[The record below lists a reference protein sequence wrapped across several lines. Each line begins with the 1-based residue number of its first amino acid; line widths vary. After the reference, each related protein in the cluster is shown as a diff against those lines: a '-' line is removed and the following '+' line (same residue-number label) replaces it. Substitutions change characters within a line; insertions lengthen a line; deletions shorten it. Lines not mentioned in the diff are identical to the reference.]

1 MSTMHDTVGM
11 GEFARRIR
19 AEVIE
24 RSHGQ
29 PEDEHSQGIAPDF
42 LENAFTQLMFDYLS
56 DNGVIEDA
64 DVCYFQYGTGSE
76 KAKINGYSVDEER
89 GLANLYVSVYYHDD
103 RLTPIHNEEISKAF
117 AQATRFFLL
126 ATQGHHT
133 SMEPASDQFGM
144 MQRLYE
150 VHGDIDQVRV
160 HLLTN
165 GITSI
170 DNYETS
176 RRDGYTFRFW
186 LWDLRKLFRCIESG
200 LRELIE
206 IDFEERL
213 GRALPCVSMPH
224 LTSDYTAYLTIVPG
238 EILYQLYEE
247 FGLRLLELNVR
258 SFLQA
263 SGKVNRGIRETLRTE
278 GDRFMAYNNGISVTA
293 DHVEL
298 SPNTE
303 KAEGIKSIHGLQVVN
318 GGQTMV
324 SIYRAKKNG
333 ECDLASVYVPAKV
346 TVINPDKIYEMVPKI
361 SRYGNTQNKVSEAD
375 FSSRDP
381 YHIEIQRLSETVWA
395 PGEQSRWFYERA
407 RGAYQETKAKQAVS
421 QARKKQF
428 EMVTPA
434 SQKFTKTD
442 LAKYA
447 NSWDMMPDIVSLG
460 AQKNFV
466 HFMDRLRNQ
475 YGVEWKPDSDYYKDL
490 IAKAIIFKA
499 ATGIVRR
506 VQIPAYQAN
515 IVTYTIGYLVHRA
528 AGRINLRKIWERQ
541 EISEGVKEAIQ
552 TWCPEIFDKIIET
565 AGDRNVTEW
574 CKKEDCWQEI
584 RGLKLPVPAKL
595 EREMKGTEPLP
606 TVGRPSARQPDAL
619 KSEDRENIARVMNVD
634 AATWL
639 KIHGWGKRT
648 GILAEWQC
656 GIAFTLSGY
665 ASGGW
670 EKVPSAKQ
678 ARQGVQILETVSSHM
693 DLETS

>member
-1 MSTMHDTVGM
+1 MHDTAGM
-11 GEFARRIR
+11 DEFARRIR

-29 PEDEHSQGIAPDF
+29 PEDEHSLEITPDF

-64 DVCYFQYGTGSE
+64 DVCYFQYGKGLE
-76 KAKINGYSVDEER
+76 EAKINGYSVDEECR
-89 GLANLYVSVYYHDD
+89 LVNLYVSLYYHDD
-103 RLTPIHNEEISKAF
+103 RLTPVHSEEIDKAF
-117 AQATRFFLL
+117 TQATRFFLL
-126 ATQGHHT
+126 ATQKHHG
-133 SMEPASDQFGM
+133 SMEPASDQFSM

-150 VHGDIDQVRV
+150 VHAHIDQVRI

-165 GITSI
+165 GITST
-170 DNYETS
+170 DHYETS
-176 RRDGYTFRFW
+176 RNEGYAFRFW
-186 LWDLRKLFRCIESG
+186 LWDLRKLFQSMESG

-206 IDFEERL
+206 IDFEEHL
-213 GRALPCVSMPH
+213 GTSLPCISMPQ
-224 LTSDYTAYLTIVPG
+224 LTPHYAAYLTIIPG
-238 EILYQLYEE
+238 EVLYQLYEE
-247 FGLRLLELNVR
+247 FGSRLLELNVR

-278 GDRFMAYNNGISVTA
+278 GYRFMAYNNGISMTA
-293 DHVEL
+293 AHVEL
-298 SPNTE
+298 SPDKGRTE
-303 KAEGIKSIHGLQVVN
+303 RIKSIHGLQVVN

-324 SIYRAKKNG
+324 SIYRAKRNG
-333 ECDLASVYVPAKV
+333 ECDLSSVYVPAKV
-346 TVINPDKIYEMVPKI
+346 TVIDPERMDEMVPKI
-361 SRYGNTQNKVSEAD
+361 SRYSNTQNKVSEAD

-381 YHIEIQRLSETVWA
+381 YHVEIQRLSETVWI

-407 RGAYQETKAKQAVS
+407 RGAYQETKASQTHS

-428 EMVTPA
+428 EIVTPA

-447 NSWDMMPDIVSLG
+447 NSWDMLPDVVSLG

-466 HFMDRLRNQ
+466 RFMDRLRNQ
-475 YGVEWKPDSDYYKDL
+475 YGVDWKPDPDYYKDL

-499 ATGIVRR
+499 ATRIVR
-506 VQIPAYQAN
+506 QMEIPAYKSN
-515 IVTYTIGYLVHRA
+515 VVTYAVAYLAHRA
-528 AGRINLRKIWERQ
+528 AGRIDLGAIWERQ
-541 EISEGVKEAIQ
+541 EVSAGIKEAIQ
-552 TWCPEIFDKIIET
+552 TWCPAILDKIVET
-565 AGDRNVTEW
+565 AGDRNVMEW

-584 RGLKLPVPAKL
+584 QSLKLPVPPKL
-595 EREMKGTEPLP
+595 EREMQGNEPLP
-606 TVGRPSARQPDAL
+606 TVGRPSARRAGAL
-619 KSEDRENIARVMNVD
+619 RPEDRENIAKIMNID

-648 GILAEWQC
+648 GTLEKWQC

-670 EKVPSAKQ
+670 EKIPSAKQ
-678 ARQGVQILETVSSHM
+678 ARQGVQILETASPHI
-693 DLETS
+693 DLTKP